1 MIHLPLQ
8 QPDRVCPPPPLL
20 HAVAALRMCQPVH
33 RLVGMAIHSAHRLL
47 PCCAVD
53 ALTHGHRPDSGVN
66 PLTLGRRGRH
76 SYGSEWLTR
85 RRSDI

>member
-8 QPDRVCPPPPLL
+8 QPDRVCPLLPLL
-20 HAVAALRMCQPVH
+20 HAVVALRMCQPVH
-33 RLVGMAIHSAHRLL
+33 GLVGMVIHPAHRLRSCL
-47 PCCAVD
+47 LLARSQ
-53 ALTHGHRPDSGVN
+53 AQTRLGGE

-85 RRSDI
+85 RRSGI